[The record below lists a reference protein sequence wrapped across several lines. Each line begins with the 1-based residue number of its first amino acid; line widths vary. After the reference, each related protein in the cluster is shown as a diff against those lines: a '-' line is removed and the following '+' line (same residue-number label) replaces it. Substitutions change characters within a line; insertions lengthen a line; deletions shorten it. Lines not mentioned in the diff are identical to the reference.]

1 MKGEYKMTREDCEA
15 KILEKL
21 KEIRDIAKKYDKSSQ
36 VHLSM
41 CIIGDDY
48 ISIDNTSK
56 KFHLAVT
63 LMDEEVHHF
72 GD

>member
-1 MKGEYKMTREDCEA
+1 MNRKECEN
-15 KILEKL
+15 KILGKL
-21 KEIRDIAKKYDKSSQ
+21 KDIRAIAKKYDKSDQ
-36 VHLSM
+36 IHLSM
-41 CIIGDDY
+41 CIIGDNY

-56 KFHLAVT
+56 KFHLDVT